1 MRTSKFPVHIQTQRC
16 IPISLPCLASEG
28 YSNIKQSIKKCSNPY
43 QDKEWFPCI
52 TFYDEAPDSN
62 SGLGTPALR
71 ADHLVCSLYVCSAK
85 TSRKRSEWSECSGM
99 WLNETEGL
107 QSRINSRINCF
118 LDSFYCC
125 TFLSFVDWSRKGQ
138 NRNVPLS
145 SGKLPVLS
153 SLLGKM
159 PTPYSCC
166 IFLTLAHSL
175 GIWGG
180 VKTNACPAQDST
192 LCIFFMHWQK
202 NK

>member
-1 MRTSKFPVHIQTQRC
+1 MQQSWSQIKNDSHAAFFMMKFLIHIQ
-16 IPISLPCLASEG
+16 A
-28 YSNIKQSIKKCSNPY
+28 
-43 QDKEWFPCI
+43 W
-52 TFYDEAPDSN
+52 A
-62 SGLGTPALR
+62 
-71 ADHLVCSLYVCSAK
+71 HLLSMLTTWSAACTCCAK
-85 TSRKRSEWSECSGM
+85 TSRKRSEWSECSSM

-107 QSRINSRINCF
+107 QSKINSRINWF

-125 TFLSFVDWSRKGQ
+125 TFLSFINWSRKGQ

-145 SGKLPVLS
+145 SGKLPVFS

-159 PTPYSCC
+159 PTLYSCC

-180 VKTNACPAQDST
+180 VKTNECPAQVST
-192 LCIFFMHWQK
+192 LRIFFMHWQK